1 MRSLFLALPLL
12 AAACSAPTPPPV
24 ASPLATR
31 SEYLCNTGERL
42 SVRFDPEEK
51 TASFG
56 FGGRQ
61 IVLPQDTPA
70 GDAFLYRKDGTV
82 LRGDEMQVTFS
93 RNRMPDLVCPRPPA
107 PSPATDWSAASRV
120 DLLCTDGTRLE
131 ARFDRT
137 QETATVMW
145 QGRSIRLAQEPA
157 ASGVS
162 YRTPQYWL
170 RGKGEE
176 MTWTVGRAAPLAC
189 RTIGGLGEDV
199 DAFGQEPGWNA
210 KLRAGAIEAALDYGQ
225 KRVSSAPVAPT
236 FGADGTRTYRTP
248 TLALTIS
255 PAACSD
261 TMSGEPFPLTAVLE
275 TGERKLNGCARPAGA
290 PGPDP
295 RP

>member
-1 MRSLFLALPLL
+1 MRTLLLALPLL
-12 AAACSAPTPPPV
+12 AAACSAPTPQPA
-24 ASPLATR
+24 ASPFATR
-31 SEYLCNTGERL
+31 SDYLCDSGDRL

-51 TASFG
+51 TARFS

-61 IVLPQDTPA
+61 IVLPEDTPA

-93 RNRMPDLVCPRPPA
+93 RNLMPDLVCPRPLA
-107 PSPATDWSAASRV
+107 PSPATDWSSASRV
-120 DLLCTDGTRLE
+120 DLFCTDGTRLE

-145 QGRSIRLAQEPA
+145 KGTTIRLAQEPV

-162 YRTPQYWL
+162 YRTPQYAL

-176 MTWTVGRAAPLAC
+176 MMWTAGREAPLVC
-189 RTIGGLGEDV
+189 RTVAGLGADV

-225 KRVSSAPVAPT
+225 NRVSSSPVAPVIS
-236 FGADGTRTYRTP
+236 ADGTRAYRTS
-248 TLALTIS
+248 TLALTLTDK
-255 PAACSD
+255 PCND
-261 TMSGEPFPLTAVLE
+261 TMSGEGFPMTAVLE
-275 TGERKLNGCARPAGA
+275 AGERKLNGCARPAA
-290 PGPDP
+290 
-295 RP
+295 R